1 MAKGSVRKKGKKWYY
16 RFYVEDES
24 GNRIQKEYP
33 GTESKSETEAML
45 RKAMEDY
52 ESRQFVAK
60 TSNITLGDMLS
71 LWINEE
77 VVPSGRSNGTVLAYS
92 HIVDCIKALPL
103 GKRKLQTVKS
113 EHLQK
118 YFDSLTHISS
128 KRIYSYA
135 AVLRGAFKFAVFPK
149 QLITFNPM
157 QYVNIRAKKND
168 YAMFEEEEENKFTI
182 ITSEQYRQITQ
193 SLREKDSAA
202 LLPIQISYYTG
213 LRLGEVC
220 GLTWQDIDLDGQSLT
235 VRRSMHYDVKR
246 KVMEIGPTKRSKIR
260 TVDFGNTLTEIL
272 KEAKEQQKS
281 DEKRYREFYK
291 RNYYQQVKENN
302 RTYYDLCSLDETKP
316 LPEGYAQV
324 SFVCRHR
331 DGRFIRPELIDRMCN
346 RLSKEIEGLEGFH
359 FHSLRHTFTSNLLAR
374 GAAPKDIQELLGH
387 SDVNL
392 TMNVYAHA
400 TKESKRNCVKLLDT
414 LESDS

>member
-24 GNRIQKEYP
+24 GNRVQKEYP
-33 GTESKSETEAML
+33 GTESKSETEAMV
-45 RKAMEDY
+45 RRAMEDY
-52 ESRQFVAK
+52 ENKQFVAK
-60 TSNITLGDMLS
+60 TSNITLGDMLT
-71 LWINEE
+71 LWIKEE
-77 VVPSGRSNGTVLAYS
+77 VIPSGRSNGTVLAYS
-92 HIVDCIKALPL
+92 HIVDCINALPL
-103 GKRKLQTVKS
+103 GKRKLQTVKA

-168 YAMFEEEEENKFTI
+168 YALFEDEEQKFTVI
-182 ITSEQYRQITQ
+182 SPEQYRNIIQ
-193 SLREKDSAA
+193 SLQAKDSPT
-202 LLPIQISYYTG
+202 LLPVQIAYYTG

-220 GLTWQDIDLDGQSLT
+220 GLTWQDVDLDGQSLT

-260 TVDFGNTLTEIL
+260 TVDFGDTLTEIL
-272 KEAKEQQKS
+272 KDAKEQQKS
-281 DEKRYREFYK
+281 DEKRYKEFYK
-291 RNYYQQVKENN
+291 RNYYRQVKEGN
-302 RTYYDLCSLDETKP
+302 RTYYDLCSHDETKP
-316 LPEGYAQV
+316 LPEDCTQV

-331 DGRFIRPELIDRMCN
+331 DGRFVRPELIDRACN
-346 RLSKEIEGLEGFH
+346 HLSKEIAGLDGFH
-359 FHSLRHTFTSNLLAR
+359 FHSLRHTFTSNLLAK
-374 GAAPKDIQELLGH
+374 GAAPKDVQELLGH

-400 TKESKRNCVKLLDT
+400 AKDSKRSCVKLLDT
-414 LESDS
+414 LENDS